1 MMRTE
6 LIRSES
12 YVETMTVLPV
22 NALDNIFEVKVS
34 SQLLNAKN
42 PDQLHT
48 RFQTMMSFEEL
59 CCLNNDLAQY
69 LRTVKLKGTK

>member
-1 MMRTE
+1 MKTE

-22 NALDNIFEVKVS
+22 KVLDNTFEVKVS

-59 CCLNNDLAQY
+59 CCLNNDLTQY